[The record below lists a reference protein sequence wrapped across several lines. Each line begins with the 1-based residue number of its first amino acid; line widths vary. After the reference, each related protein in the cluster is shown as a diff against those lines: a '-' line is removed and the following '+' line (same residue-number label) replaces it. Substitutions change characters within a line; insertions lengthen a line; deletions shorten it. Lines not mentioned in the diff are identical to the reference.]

1 MTKNILVL
9 CTGNSCRSQIMHGFL
24 EKFAGEK
31 AKIYSAGI
39 ETHGLNPNAVKTMKE
54 VGIDISHHTSNNIMQ
69 YKDVEFD
76 FIITVCDHANEN
88 CPYFPANAV
97 RLHHN
102 FKDPAKAEG
111 TEEELRKEFAEARNE
126 IQKYAQNFVEEYI

>member
-1 MTKNILVL
+1 
-9 CTGNSCRSQIMHGFL
+9 MHGFL

-54 VGIDISHHTSNNIMQ
+54 IGIEISHHTSNNILE
-69 YKDVEFD
+69 YKDVDFD
-76 FIITVCDHANEN
+76 FIITVCDHAQEN

-102 FKDPAKAEG
+102 FKDPAKAKG

-126 IQKYAQNFVEEYI
+126 IQKYAQNFVEKYI